1 MKKKTS
7 KTKRNRRNFNLNEKI
22 YCLCAIKPRCE
33 RDINEILQQSKKS
46 SCSYLSVKF
55 TELEH
60 RKWLVRDKTYRPESS
75 EKEQDKRKLNVKY
88 YRADPFPVIERINT
102 EKILLDE
109 LDEYVISDKLNSPF
123 FKYALEKISSP
134 NSIGIDIPE
143 EVQPEGI
150 EQMIFTLD
158 FLFFAM
164 EKADWIPKNSRNIK
178 TKKQYE
184 TAKKSL
190 RTELESTMKK
200 EPNLVN
206 QTESYTHVP
215 INLIVDCLM
224 FSIIPESTLFA
235 MKGINNV
242 IKMWYDLESFTK
254 IRDKILTS
262 EP

>member
-7 KTKRNRRNFNLNEKI
+7 KTKRNRRNFNLDEKI

-55 TELEH
+55 NELEH
-60 RKWLVRDKTYRPESS
+60 RKWLVRDKAYRPESS

-88 YRADPFPVIERINT
+88 YRADPFPVLERINT

-109 LDEYVISDKLNSPF
+109 LDEYIIRDKLSSPF
-123 FKYALEKISSP
+123 FKYAFEKISSP

-150 EQMIFTLD
+150 ERMIFTLA

-164 EKADWIPKNSRNIK
+164 ENTGWIAKSFKNIR

-184 TAKKSL
+184 AAKKSFKI
-190 RTELESTMKK
+190 ELESIMKK
-200 EPNLVN
+200 EPNLIN
-206 QTESYTHVP
+206 QTKSNTHIP
-215 INLIVDCLM
+215 IDFVVEGLI
-224 FSIIPESTLFA
+224 FSIIPESTLSALKFL
-235 MKGINNV
+235 NNV
-242 IKMWYDLESFTK
+242 VKMWYDLESLTK
-254 IRDKILTS
+254 VRDKIFAPGS
-262 EP
+262 